1 MSRTLPL
8 ARDEFN
14 TAMSR
19 DTVKPERPRFL
30 AVLDALIAWSLARPT
45 MLKFH
50 VDEGHPGVVSF
61 ERVGSKAIFWSAS
74 ARRSDV
80 PKLELLP
87 RASRALTPEE
97 RANATSALN
106 AHSREELAVGDP
118 LRIGFGALK
127 NEAGRTAVLSL
138 MEELLAATGPA
149 AAVSRVERDRSPLA
163 TA

>member
-1 MSRTLPL
+1 MSRTLPV
-8 ARDEFN
+8 ARDEFI

-30 AVLDALIAWSLARPT
+30 AVLDAMIAWSVARPNL
-45 MLKFH
+45 LKFH
-50 VDEGHPGVVSF
+50 VDDSHPGVVSF
-61 ERVGSKAIFWSAS
+61 ERVGSKAVFWSAS

-97 RANATSALN
+97 RANVTNALN

-127 NEAGRTAVLSL
+127 NEAARTAVLSL
-138 MEELLAATGPA
+138 MDELLAVTEP
-149 AAVSRVERDRSPLA
+149 A
-163 TA
+163 TAASRERVKVS

>member
-1 MSRTLPL
+1 MSLTLPV
-8 ARDEFN
+8 ARSEFIS
-14 TAMSR
+14 AMSR
-19 DTVKPERPRFL
+19 DTVVPERPRLL
-30 AVLDALIAWSLARPT
+30 AVLDALIAWSVARPT

-50 VDEGHPGVVSF
+50 ADEGHPGVVSF

-74 ARRSDV
+74 ARRGDC

-97 RANATSALN
+97 RANATIALN

-127 NEAGRTAVLSL
+127 NEAGRTAVLAL
-138 MEELLAATGPA
+138 MEQLLSATGPVA
-149 AAVSRVERDRSPLA
+149 PPSRAERDRTPVA

>member
-1 MSRTLPL
+1 MSLTLPV
-8 ARDEFN
+8 ARTEFIA
-14 TAMSR
+14 AMSR
-19 DTVKPERPRFL
+19 DTVVPERPRMI
-30 AVLDALIAWSLARPT
+30 AVLDALIAWSAARPT

-61 ERVGSKAIFWSAS
+61 ERVGTKAIFWSAS
-74 ARRSDV
+74 ARRGDC

-118 LRIGFGALK
+118 LRIGFSALK
-127 NEAGRTAVLSL
+127 NEAGRTAVLAL
-138 MEELLAATGPA
+138 MEQLLSATGPA
-149 AAVSRVERDRSPLA
+149 AAPSRADRDRTHVA